1 LSLKEMKDR
10 VFMSVFFRSKVPL
23 VFLSLATLSPT
34 LGNAQQ
40 VSGIPTDTARGVLSF
55 APLIRQAG
63 PTVVRVVR
71 FAGPQAL
78 NSAKGTPNP
87 SSTPGSENRREG
99 TGSGAVID
107 ARAGLIVTNAHVV
120 DGGATF
126 EVQFSDGRV
135 LAASLVGK
143 DDATDIALLR
153 VAPTGLRQID
163 VTNSDEVLVGDLVFA
178 IGHPMGLDQTLTMG
192 IVSGLGR
199 TGIGD
204 GLEDYI
210 QTDAPINPGNSGGPL
225 IDSRG
230 RLIGVNTAILSRT
243 GGNVGIGFA
252 VPARM
257 MLAVVDQLTRF
268 GEVRRGRIGVS
279 TSVMTDAQARGL
291 GQTSAQGAF
300 VSAVDAGS
308 PAQVAGLRAGDIII
322 SAQNRPVTS
331 PGVLS
336 AIIGIAAPGTTID
349 LTYRRDGRDGRA
361 RVTVEAPR
369 ALQVTEAAIS
379 VPAPSVSNAGPKGV
393 PANPQTPST
402 PNATS
407 GQTVLGAR
415 FRNVQGSD
423 RLPQGTVGAYI
434 DAVASG
440 SAAER
445 RGLRAG
451 DVVIAVNRAQV
462 TSAADMARQL
472 AAARSQAVQIVV
484 LRDNAFV
491 PLTLAE

>member
-1 LSLKEMKDR
+1 MISENACKIGLSRMIVKY
-10 VFMSVFFRSKVPL
+10 
-23 VFLSLATLSPT
+23 FLPFCLLSSTALATIPSISLA
-34 LGNAQQ
+34 QQ
-40 VSGIPTDTARGVLSF
+40 TSGFPTDTSRGVLSF

-71 FAGPQAL
+71 YAGPQAT

-87 SSTPGSENRREG
+87 SSTPGSEDRREG
-99 TGSGAVID
+99 TGSGAVVN
-107 ARAGLIVTNAHVV
+107 AREGLIVTNAHVV
-120 DGGATF
+120 EGGARF
-126 EVQFSDGRV
+126 EVQFSDGRT
-135 LAASLVGK
+135 LAAQVVGA
-143 DDATDIALLR
+143 DTATDIALLR
-153 VAPTGLRQID
+153 VAPAGLSQIE

-192 IVSGLGR
+192 IVSGVGR

-225 IDSRG
+225 VDSRG
-230 RLIGVNTAILSRT
+230 RLVGVNTAILSRT

-257 MLAVVDQLTRF
+257 MLAVVDQLSRY

-279 TSVMTDAQARGL
+279 TAPLTDARARAS
-291 GQTSAQGAF
+291 GQTGAQGVY
-300 VSAVDAGS
+300 VSAVDEGS
-308 PAQVAGLRAGDIII
+308 PAQSAGLRAGDIITG
-322 SAQNRPVTS
+322 AQNRPVTS
-331 PGVLS
+331 QGVLA
-336 AIIGIAAPGTTID
+336 AIIGIASPGTTID

-361 RVTVEAPR
+361 RVTVETPR
-369 ALQVTEAAIS
+369 TLQVTEA
-379 VPAPSVSNAGPKGV
+379 VPSVSSSGGKGA
-393 PANPQTPST
+393 PSTPST
-402 PNATS
+402 PSAPNATS

-415 FRNVQGSD
+415 FRNVQASD
-423 RLPQGTVGAYI
+423 RLPDGTVGAFI
-434 DAVASG
+434 EAVAAG

-451 DVVIAVNRAQV
+451 DVVIAVNRAQI
-462 TSAADMARQL
+462 TSAAEMARQL

-484 LRDNAFV
+484 LRNNTFV

>member
-1 LSLKEMKDR
+1 MIIKCLFSFGF
-10 VFMSVFFRSKVPL
+10 VATSV
-23 VFLSLATLSPT
+23 LALLP
-34 LGNAQQ
+34 GHAIAQQ
-40 VSGIPTDTARGVLSF
+40 VEGIPTDTTRGVLSF

-71 FAGPQAL
+71 FAGGAPAS
-78 NSAKGTPNP
+78 NNGGDKGGGRVPPAPRN
-87 SSTPGSENRREG
+87 GEDRREG
-99 TGSGAVID
+99 TGSGAVLN
-107 ARAGLIVTNAHVV
+107 AREGLIVTNAHVV
-120 DGGATF
+120 DGGARF

-135 LAASLVGK
+135 LAATLVGK

-153 VAPTGLRQID
+153 VAPAGLSQIE
-163 VTNSDEVLVGDLVFA
+163 VTNSDQVMVGDLVFA
-178 IGHPMGLDQTLTMG
+178 IGHPLGLDQTLTMG

-225 IDSRG
+225 VDSRG

-257 MLAVVDQLTRF
+257 MLAVVDQLTRY

-279 TSVMTDAQARGL
+279 TSPMTDAQARER
-291 GQTSAQGAF
+291 GQPSAQGAY

-308 PAQVAGLRAGDIII
+308 PAQTAGLRPGDIII
-322 SAQNRPVTS
+322 SAQNRPVSS
-331 PGVLS
+331 PGVLA
-336 AIIGIAAPGTTID
+336 AIIGIASPGTTLD
-349 LTYRRDGRDGRA
+349 LTYRRDGREGRA
-361 RVTVEAPR
+361 RVTVEVPR
-369 ALQVTEAAIS
+369 AMQVTEATAETS
-379 VPAPSVSNAGPKGV
+379 PSASSGGKGS
-393 PANPQTPST
+393 PANPSAPNA
-402 PNATS
+402 PNATA

-415 FRNVQGSD
+415 FRNVQSSD
-423 RLPQGTVGAYI
+423 RLPEGTVGAYI
-434 DAVASG
+434 AAVTAG

-451 DVVIAVNRAQV
+451 DVVVAVNRAQV

-472 AAARSQAVQIVV
+472 VSSRSQAVQIVV
-484 LRDNAFV
+484 LRNNTFV

>member
-1 LSLKEMKDR
+1 MYAKRFLAASLLT
-10 VFMSVFFRSKVPL
+10 SVVAVAMPT
-23 VFLSLATLSPT
+23 VTL
-34 LGNAQQ
+34 AQQ
-40 VSGIPTDTARGVLSF
+40 IEGFPTDTTRGVLSF

-63 PTVVRVVR
+63 PAVVRVVR
-71 FAGPQAL
+71 FGDGRQQSGT
-78 NSAKGTPNP
+78 NGGGKGGSD
-87 SSTPGSENRREG
+87 SSPPARGGEDRREG
-99 TGSGAVID
+99 TGSGAVVN
-107 ARAGLIVTNAHVV
+107 AREGLIVTNAHVV
-120 DGGATF
+120 DGGSRF

-135 LAASLVGK
+135 LAATLVGK

-153 VAPTGLRQID
+153 VPPAGLSQIE
-163 VTNSDEVLVGDLVFA
+163 VTNSDQVMVGDLVFA
-178 IGHPMGLDQTLTMG
+178 IGHPLGLDQTLTMG

-225 IDSRG
+225 VDSRG
-230 RLIGVNTAILSRT
+230 RLIGINTAILSRT

-257 MLAVVDQLTRF
+257 MLAVVDQLTRY

-279 TSVMTDAQARGL
+279 TSPLSDVQARAL
-291 GQTSAQGAF
+291 GQASAQGAY

-308 PAQVAGLRAGDIII
+308 PAQTAGLRPGDIITG
-322 SAQNRPVTS
+322 AQNRPVTS
-331 PGVLS
+331 PGVLA
-336 AIIGIAAPGTTID
+336 AIIGIASPGTTLD
-349 LTYRRDGRDGRA
+349 LTYRRDGREGRA
-361 RVTVEAPR
+361 RVTVEVPR
-369 ALQVTEAAIS
+369 AMQVTEALPETS
-379 VPAPSVSNAGPKGV
+379 PSASSGGKGA
-393 PANPQTPST
+393 PANPSVPNA

-415 FRNVQGSD
+415 FRNVQPGD
-423 RLPQGTVGAYI
+423 RLPDGTVGAYI
-434 DAVASG
+434 AAVTAG

-451 DVVIAVNRAQV
+451 DVVVAVNRVQV

-472 AAARSQAVQIVV
+472 VSSRSQAVQIVV
-484 LRDNAFV
+484 LRNNTFV

>member
-1 LSLKEMKDR
+1 MSKHFGIALICVCATSL
-10 VFMSVFFRSKVPL
+10 
-23 VFLSLATLSPT
+23 TSPSAR
-34 LGNAQQ
+34 AQTIG
-40 VSGIPTDTARGVLSF
+40 GIPTDSSRGVLSF

-71 FAGPQAL
+71 FGEGSPGRTG
-78 NSAKGTPNP
+78 SGGGKSGG
-87 SSTPGSENRREG
+87 STPAPRGSNDDRREG
-99 TGSGAVID
+99 TGSGAVVN
-107 ARAGLIVTNAHVV
+107 AREGLIVTNAHVV
-120 DGGATF
+120 DGGARF

-135 LAASLVGK
+135 LGAQLVGK

-153 VAPTGLRQID
+153 VAPAGLSQIE
-163 VTNSDEVLVGDLVFA
+163 VTNSDDVQVGDLVFA
-178 IGHPMGLDQTLTMG
+178 IGHPLGLDQTLTMG

-230 RLIGVNTAILSRT
+230 RLIGVNTAILSRS

-257 MLAVVDQLTRF
+257 MLAVVDQLSRY
-268 GEVRRGRIGVS
+268 GQVRRGRIGVS
-279 TSVMTDAQARGL
+279 TAPMSDAQARERGL
-291 GQTSAQGAF
+291 STAQGAY

-308 PAQVAGLRAGDIII
+308 PAQSAGLRAGDVII

-331 PGVLS
+331 PGVLA
-336 AIIGIAAPGTTID
+336 AIIGIASPGSTID
-349 LTYRRDGRDGRA
+349 LTYRREGRDGRA
-361 RVTVEAPR
+361 RVTVESPR
-369 ALQVTEAAIS
+369 ALQVTQADPDSGAS
-379 VPAPSVSNAGPKGV
+379 PSGGKAGP
-393 PANPQTPST
+393 ARSNPPSAL
-402 PNATS
+402 NATR
-407 GQTVLGAR
+407 GQTVLGAS
-415 FRNVQGSD
+415 FRNVQSSD
-423 RLPQGTVGAYI
+423 RLADGTVGAYI
-434 DAVASG
+434 EAVAAG
-440 SAAER
+440 SAAAR

-451 DVVIAVNRAQV
+451 DVVVAVNRVQI

-472 AAARSQAVQIVV
+472 SAASSQAVQIVV
-484 LRDNAFV
+484 LRNNSFV

>member
-1 LSLKEMKDR
+1 MQLKR
-10 VFMSVFFRSKVPL
+10 ILAASIFSVSCFAIVPA
-23 VFLSLATLSPT
+23 SAS
-34 LGNAQQ
+34 AQSI
-40 VSGIPTDTARGVLSF
+40 SGIPTDTTRGVLSF

-71 FAGPQAL
+71 FAGPQAT

-87 SSTPGSENRREG
+87 SSTPGNENRREG
-99 TGSGAVID
+99 TGSGAVVD

-120 DGGATF
+120 DGGASF

-135 LAASLVGK
+135 LAATLVGK

-153 VAPTGLRQID
+153 VAPAGLTQID
-163 VTNSDEVLVGDLVFA
+163 VTNSDDVLVGDLVFA
-178 IGHPMGLDQTLTMG
+178 IGHPLGLDQTLTMG

-230 RLIGVNTAILSRT
+230 RLIGVNTAILSRS

-279 TSVMTDAQARGL
+279 TSPLTDTQARAL
-291 GQTSAQGAF
+291 GQTSARGAY

-308 PAQVAGLRAGDIII
+308 PAQTAGLRAGDIII
-322 SAQNRPVTS
+322 GAQNRPVTS
-331 PGVLS
+331 QGALA

-349 LTYRRDGRDGRA
+349 LTYRRDSRDGRA

-369 ALQVTEAAIS
+369 NLQVTEASPTI
-379 VPAPSVSNAGPKGV
+379 VPPASSGGKGGPSN
-393 PANPQTPST
+393 PATRSA
-402 PNATS
+402 PNATN
-407 GQTVLGAR
+407 GQTILGAR
-415 FRNVQGSD
+415 FRNVQASD
-423 RLPQGTVGAYI
+423 RLPDGTVGAYI
-434 DAVASG
+434 DGVASG

-451 DVVIAVNRAQV
+451 DVVIAINRAQI
-462 TSAADMARQL
+462 TNAGEMARL
-472 AAARSQAVQIVV
+472 LGAARSQAVQIVV
-484 LRDNAFV
+484 LRNNTFV

>member
-1 LSLKEMKDR
+1 MHLKR
-10 VFMSVFFRSKVPL
+10 FLFASILTSSCLALVPTAG
-23 VFLSLATLSPT
+23 S
-34 LGNAQQ
+34 AQTIA
-40 VSGIPTDTARGVLSF
+40 GIPTDTTRGVLSF

-71 FAGPQAL
+71 FAGPQAT
-78 NSAKGTPNP
+78 NSAKGVPSP
-87 SSTPGSENRREG
+87 SSTPNENGRREG
-99 TGSGAVID
+99 SGSGAVIN
-107 ARAGLIVTNAHVV
+107 AREGFIVTNAHVV
-120 DGGATF
+120 DGGGRY
-126 EVQFSDGRV
+126 EVQFSDGRT
-135 LAASLVGK
+135 LSAQLVGK

-153 VAPTGLRQID
+153 VAPAGLAQID
-163 VTNSDEVLVGDLVFA
+163 VTNSDEVMVGDLVFA

-257 MLAVVDQLTRF
+257 MLAVVDQLSRY

-279 TSVMTDAQARGL
+279 TAPIAEALAR
-291 GQTSAQGAF
+291 SAQEAGIRGAY
-300 VSAVDAGS
+300 VSGVDAGS
-308 PAQVAGLRAGDIII
+308 PAQTAGLRAGDIITG
-322 SAQNRPVTS
+322 AQNRPVTS
-331 PGVLS
+331 PGVLA

-369 ALQVTEAAIS
+369 ALQVTEASPTII
-379 VPAPSVSNAGPKGV
+379 PPSASGAKTP
-393 PANPQTPST
+393 PSTPSRPT
-402 PNATS
+402 PPNATS

-415 FRNVQGSD
+415 FRNVLASD
-423 RLPQGTVGAYI
+423 RLADGTVGAFI
-434 DAVASG
+434 EAVASG

-472 AAARSQAVQIVV
+472 SAARSQAVQIVV
-484 LRDNAFV
+484 LRNNAFV